1 MTQLSTL
8 SLKIKAQIF
17 VQTLEV
23 ILCLIILEFV
33 KFKT

>member
-1 MTQLSTL
+1 MTQSSTL
-8 SLKIKAQIF
+8 SLKLKAQIF

-23 ILCLIILEFV
+23 ILCLIILEIV